1 MMTRRDG
8 VQQKMLCVT
17 LESLMPQEHFLR
29 RLDSLMDFSF
39 IYQRVESLYSHRGR
53 PSIDPVVVVKM
64 LLLGYLYGI
73 DSERRLEQEVRVN
86 IAYRWF
92 LGIDLDEPVP
102 DHSTFS
108 QLRRRK
114 FNGAA
119 LFEEL
124 FDEVVRKCI
133 EHGLIDGKLLLTDS
147 THVRANAR
155 NDVLERVAVEAEPS
169 AYLQRL
175 NEQAV
180 KDGVYPKHRKEKKKG
195 YKELVKSPA
204 DPDAGFMKRTG
215 KPLGFYYLS
224 HQTCDARHGLIT
236 DVHTTPG
243 NVLDSTVHSERIKRQ
258 IATFGFRPE
267 AVCADSAYDSSEIHK
282 DMLDIGI
289 RTYIP
294 KRNLPKPA
302 SGVFSEADFIYDRE
316 SNTLTCPNA
325 CRLIF
330 SNYRDRPGQKRYKAS
345 AGECSACPLRSRC
358 ISRDAK
364 YRVVERAYFKWASEE
379 QHMRNDGTPGYY
391 EALRLRKIYCEGNF
405 SHQKAEH
412 NLRRLRKR
420 GLGKAHEHCLLSA
433 TALNLKRMVKLLTTR
448 KHPGVSLRKT
458 LSAIGYS
465 MELRPM
471 ALLSTG
477 PIQDYLDM
485 EASLEPWQDM
495 CYHMDPA
502 YFIEML
508 SRRYMRTAI
517 DWESGT
523 CNFDNPEFIAILE
536 AAARVKEDRTAEHE
550 SLDSFETAWSRMGRG
565 QLMVSFTSFS
575 DTDLTNGPNFDNY
588 YTGKEV
594 TYFGYPSTDGEDGLF
609 AELDFALGIC
619 VNSEHKEA
627 YWDYVRDMLLNSGD
641 PTLPRMGLPLYRPAF
656 EAALASC
663 IGEEITQLHS
673 EEEVEKYRAFI
684 ESADSLS
691 LYDGRALAIIMDEAN
706 AFLSGAQSAGQAAK
720 LNQERMS
727 IYVAE
732 QS

>member
-108 QLRRRK
+108 KLRRRK

-155 NDVLERVAVEAEPS
+155 NDVLERVIVEAEPS

-258 IATFGFRPE
+258 IAVFGFRPE

-282 DMLDIGI
+282 DMLDMGI

-316 SNTLTCPNA
+316 SDTLTCPNA

-330 SNYRDRPGQKRYKAS
+330 SNYRDRLGQKRYKAS

-458 LSAIGYS
+458 LSAIGRSS
-465 MELRPM
+465 MLYPM

-477 PIQDYLDM
+477 PKRSSPRFCKQGKEGPVLQKRLLRLRPKPIR
-485 EASLEPWQDM
+485 AN
-495 CYHMDPA
+495 
-502 YFIEML
+502 L
-508 SRRYMRTAI
+508 SRPTGRERFC
-517 DWESGT
+517 S
-523 CNFDNPEFIAILE
+523 F
-536 AAARVKEDRTAEHE
+536 E
-550 SLDSFETAWSRMGRG
+550 SLWSFNIFIWY
-565 QLMVSFTSFS
+565 L
-575 DTDLTNGPNFDNY
+575 
-588 YTGKEV
+588 
-594 TYFGYPSTDGEDGLF
+594 
-609 AELDFALGIC
+609 I
-619 VNSEHKEA
+619 
-627 YWDYVRDMLLNSGD
+627 
-641 PTLPRMGLPLYRPAF
+641 
-656 EAALASC
+656 SC
-663 IGEEITQLHS
+663 
-673 EEEVEKYRAFI
+673 
-684 ESADSLS
+684 
-691 LYDGRALAIIMDEAN
+691 
-706 AFLSGAQSAGQAAK
+706 
-720 LNQERMS
+720 
-727 IYVAE
+727 
-732 QS
+732 

>member
-1 MMTRRDG
+1 MMTHRDG

-17 LESLMPQEHFLR
+17 LESLMPEKHFLR

-39 IYQRVESLYSHRGR
+39 IYKRVENLYSHRGR

-73 DSERRLEQEVRVN
+73 DSERRLEQEVHVN

-114 FNGAA
+114 FNGAV

-124 FDEVVRKCI
+124 FDEVVWKCI
-133 EHGLIDGKLLLTDS
+133 EYGLIDGKLLLTDS

-155 NDVLERVAVEAEPS
+155 NDVVERVVVEAEPS

-180 KDGVYPKHRKEKKKG
+180 KDGVYPKRRKEKKKA
-195 YKELVKSPA
+195 YKELVKSPV

-243 NVLDSTVHSERIKRQ
+243 NIPDSTVHSERIKRQ
-258 IATFGFRPE
+258 IAVFGFRPE

-282 DMLDIGI
+282 DMLDMGI

-316 SNTLTCPNA
+316 SDTLTCPNA

-330 SNYRDRPGQKRYKAS
+330 SNYRDRLGQKRYKAS
-345 AGECSACPLRSRC
+345 AAECSACPLRSRC
-358 ISRDAK
+358 ISEAAK
-364 YRVVERAYFKWASEE
+364 YRMVERAYFKWASEE
-379 QHMRNDGTPGYY
+379 QHMKNDGTPGYY
-391 EALRLRKIYCEGNF
+391 EALRLRKTYCEGNF
-405 SHQKAEH
+405 SHQKTEH

-433 TALNLKRMVKLLTTR
+433 TALNLKRMVKILTHQ
-448 KHPGVSLRKT
+448 KHPSVSLHKT
-458 LSAIGYS
+458 LNAIGRSSKLY
-465 MELRPM
+465 PM

-477 PIQDYLDM
+477 PLGYTLTMVDQCL
-485 EASLEPWQDM
+485 
-495 CYHMDPA
+495 
-502 YFIEML
+502 
-508 SRRYMRTAI
+508 
-517 DWESGT
+517 
-523 CNFDNPEFIAILE
+523 
-536 AAARVKEDRTAEHE
+536 ARVGIPQCSCHICATKQNLTVLNDRPHLSEFFILKHPCHQ
-550 SLDSFETAWSRMGRG
+550 F
-565 QLMVSFTSFS
+565 VHI
-575 DTDLTNGPNFDNY
+575 DLPNHCLLPTQSSAY
-588 YTGKEV
+588 HT
-594 TYFGYPSTDGEDGLF
+594 F
-609 AELDFALGIC
+609 AQ
-619 VNSEHKEA
+619 NS
-627 YWDYVRDMLLNSGD
+627 
-641 PTLPRMGLPLYRPAF
+641 
-656 EAALASC
+656 AALC
-663 IGEEITQLHS
+663 P
-673 EEEVEKYRAFI
+673 
-684 ESADSLS
+684 
-691 LYDGRALAIIMDEAN
+691 
-706 AFLSGAQSAGQAAK
+706 
-720 LNQERMS
+720 
-727 IYVAE
+727 
-732 QS
+732 

>member
-124 FDEVVRKCI
+124 FEEVVRKCI

-155 NDVLERVAVEAEPS
+155 NDVVERVIVEAEPS

-180 KDGVYPKHRKEKKKG
+180 KDGVYPKRRKEKKKA
-195 YKELVKSPA
+195 YKELVKSPV

-224 HQTCDARHGLIT
+224 HQTCDARYGLIT
-236 DVHTTPG
+236 DVYTTPG

-258 IATFGFRPE
+258 IVTFGFRPE

-282 DMLDIGI
+282 DMLDMGI

-316 SNTLTCPNA
+316 SDTLTCLSSSEA
-325 CRLIF
+325 MCRT
-330 SNYRDRPGQKRYKAS
+330 SNGLKTTSPTGLRTATML
-345 AGECSACPLRSRC
+345 LRSIGAPPTKDLQPATAPAHYRFSLLSYPNVRLSRC
-358 ISRDAK
+358 
-364 YRVVERAYFKWASEE
+364 F
-379 QHMRNDGTPGYY
+379 N
-391 EALRLRKIYCEGNF
+391 LRKSNAAMRVSVY
-405 SHQKAEH
+405 
-412 NLRRLRKR
+412 NL
-420 GLGKAHEHCLLSA
+420 H
-433 TALNLKRMVKLLTTR
+433 
-448 KHPGVSLRKT
+448 
-458 LSAIGYS
+458 
-465 MELRPM
+465 
-471 ALLSTG
+471 
-477 PIQDYLDM
+477 
-485 EASLEPWQDM
+485 
-495 CYHMDPA
+495 
-502 YFIEML
+502 
-508 SRRYMRTAI
+508 
-517 DWESGT
+517 
-523 CNFDNPEFIAILE
+523 
-536 AAARVKEDRTAEHE
+536 
-550 SLDSFETAWSRMGRG
+550 
-565 QLMVSFTSFS
+565 
-575 DTDLTNGPNFDNY
+575 
-588 YTGKEV
+588 
-594 TYFGYPSTDGEDGLF
+594 
-609 AELDFALGIC
+609 
-619 VNSEHKEA
+619 
-627 YWDYVRDMLLNSGD
+627 VR
-641 PTLPRMGLPLYRPAF
+641 A
-656 EAALASC
+656 
-663 IGEEITQLHS
+663 
-673 EEEVEKYRAFI
+673 
-684 ESADSLS
+684 
-691 LYDGRALAIIMDEAN
+691 
-706 AFLSGAQSAGQAAK
+706 
-720 LNQERMS
+720 
-727 IYVAE
+727 
-732 QS
+732 